1 VGAEPYQEEKSVRNR
16 SGQSLE
22 DGLGVVAET
31 EAGRRLR
38 ELANGEHHHEK
49 ERIRL
54 LSMVDVFEPLSTE
67 EIEDLN
73 GQLPDRHLQQGEM
86 LYTPEDRSERLF
98 MLQKGKIRVFRTTPD
113 GRELTLAIVEAGTV
127 FGEMSLTGQQLQG
140 AYTQAIEPS
149 DVSLMLREDLERLV
163 LEKPEV
169 GLRIMQV
176 LSERLRRQET
186 RLEDATMKDVH
197 SRLASIIVL
206 LVESEGVRSSTGY
219 RIPAHYTHERLGTM
233 IGANRVAVTRAFGLL
248 QDEGV
253 VELRRRLINVTD
265 LDALRRSAAYGEHR
279 EDAQEEERLP

>member
-1 VGAEPYQEEKSVRNR
+1 M
-16 SGQSLE
+16 
-22 DGLGVVAET
+22 
-31 EAGRRLR
+31 
-38 ELANGEHHHEK
+38 K

-54 LSMVDVFEPLSTE
+54 LSMVDVFEPLSEE
-67 EIEDLN
+67 EIEQLN
-73 GQLPDRHLQQGEM
+73 DQLPERHLQQGEM

-98 MLQKGKIRVFRTTPD
+98 VLQKGKVRIFRTTPD
-113 GRELTLAIVEAGTV
+113 GREFTLAVVESGTV
-127 FGEMSLTGQQLQG
+127 FGEMALTGQQLQG

-163 LEKPEV
+163 VEKPEV

-197 SRLASIIVL
+197 SRLAGIIVL
-206 LVESEGVRSSTGY
+206 LVESEGVRGGTGY
-219 RIPAHYTHERLGTM
+219 WIPAHYTHERLGTM

-253 VELRRRLINVTD
+253 VELRRRLIHVTD
-265 LDALRRSAAYGEHR
+265 LEALRRSAAYSDPR
-279 EDAQEEERLP
+279 EDAQEEAERLP